1 MKGITMSKKNQYF
14 AILIAVI
21 AIATIGYVFDIKE
34 IISFINLVLSSAKG
48 DILATTAAICA
59 FLFLGHKN
67 YWFIILAC
75 AVITAMIVQY
85 VIIGGGVGVV
95 IISAKT
101 IAFIAIVFL
110 MNFVKLFVK

>member
-21 AIATIGYVFDIKE
+21 AIAAIGYVFDIKE

-48 DILATTAAICA
+48 DILATAAAICA

-75 AVITAMIVQY
+75 AVITALVIQY
-85 VIIGGGVGVV
+85 VIIGSGAGA
-95 IISAKT
+95 ILISAKI
-101 IAFIAIVFL
+101 IAFVTIVFL